1 MTTRILPQDG
11 LAPRAVILGF
21 AVCFAPSFGI
31 AQTYTADPN
40 FPINDNQTIY
50 DGIGTVT
57 PLPGGTS
64 ILERV
69 LYSIERLN
77 LASSG
82 AMVPVNGIYAN
93 ISESVV
99 NRKWYSTD
107 RTEVAYEDYQE
118 DVITPFSEPLT
129 FARLANLPVGGDG
142 TMTLEDGTTMNVDDI
157 VLGTLKI
164 YDWAGG
170 FFGPALVQTSA
181 YTGAMEYTLTVGDL
195 GRTFRPE
202 RDTLNTYFNGER
214 IYDVRFNANGSLELI
229 QQNSV
234 APTKISELVV
244 MFEFAGE
251 LFRVDSVGDATGEPG
266 SYSIGGVTY
275 NSQTDGGGSSS
286 GNGAVA
292 TGIANTVVVLD
303 SVTGTPRLMLSDN
316 VDAAV
321 TAGEVTV
328 ANYDWEES
336 VTTDFTRQLDSF
348 FEDWNQSEVSTTID
362 GSVTNIVNGAAEVAA
377 AATGTAT
384 ALALPTVDIGNI
396 ATTTLGAVNTGEITV
411 GVGSAVDDAA
421 SSTARAIS
429 ASMTVVGGS
438 SDSGSMMLNIA
449 SNTSII
455 IGRVE
460 NDIVAA
466 NGSLGN
472 ISTTTLGAVNTGN
485 IANGINSTLQGI
497 VGMSALD

>member
-1 MTTRILPQDG
+1 VTTNNLPRNV
-11 LAPRAVILGF
+11 LPMAALILGSVVYF
-21 AVCFAPSFGI
+21 FPSVGA
-31 AQTYTADPN
+31 AQTYTGEPN
-40 FPINDNQTIY
+40 NPINDNQTVY

-69 LYSIERLN
+69 LYSIEQLN
-77 LASSG
+77 LASPGS
-82 AMVPVNGIYAN
+82 MVPVNGIYAN

-99 NRKWYSTD
+99 SRKWYTTD

-129 FARLANLPVGGDG
+129 FARLANLPVGGNG
-142 TMTLEDGTTMNVDDI
+142 TITLEDGTTMNVDDI

-214 IYDVRFNANGSLELI
+214 LYDVRFNTNGSLELI
-229 QQNSV
+229 QNNSS

-244 MFEFAGE
+244 MFEFGGQ
-251 LFRVDSVGDATGEPG
+251 LFRLDSVGDGSGNPG
-266 SYSIGGVTY
+266 SYIIDGVTY
-275 NSQTDGGGSSS
+275 NSQTDGGGSAE
-286 GNGAVA
+286 GVGAIA
-292 TGIANTVVVLD
+292 TGILNTVVVLD
-303 SVTGTPRLMLSDN
+303 AVTGTPRLMLSDD

-321 TAGEVTV
+321 TSGEVTI
-328 ANYDWEES
+328 ANYDWAES

-362 GSVTNIVNGAAEVAA
+362 GSVTNIINATAEVAA
-377 AATGTAT
+377 AAAGTAT
-384 ALALPTVDIGNI
+384 ALELPTVDAGNI

-421 SSTARAIS
+421 TSTSRAIS
-429 ASMTVVGGS
+429 ASMTVVGASTEAGT
-438 SDSGSMMLNIA
+438 MMLNIA

-455 IGRVE
+455 RGNVE
-460 NDIVAA
+460 NNVIAA
-466 NGSLGN
+466 NGSFGN
-472 ISTTTLGAVNTGN
+472 ISTTTLGAVSTGT

-497 VGMSALD
+497 VGMATLN